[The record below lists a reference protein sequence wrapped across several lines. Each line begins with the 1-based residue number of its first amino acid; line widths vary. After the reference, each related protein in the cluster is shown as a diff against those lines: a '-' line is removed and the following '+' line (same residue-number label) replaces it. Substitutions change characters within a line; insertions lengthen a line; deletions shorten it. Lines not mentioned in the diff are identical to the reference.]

1 MTQAAPTQHPAVVLR
16 SHYNHLRALLAV
28 TILAVAGLTA
38 AVVILATSD
47 HTTTSQGSASAPSAL
62 TSQQEKRWSEYDKAI
77 RALTPEQLAAAFGS
91 RSVDGSSPRAAA
103 SQPHPTEK

>member
-1 MTQAAPTQHPAVVLR
+1 MAQAVPTQHPAVVLR

-28 TILAVAGLTA
+28 TIIAVAGLTA

-47 HTTTSQGSASAPSAL
+47 QTTTSNGSANAPSAL
-62 TSQQEKRWSEYDKAI
+62 NPQQERWSEYDKAI
-77 RALTPEQLAAAFGS
+77 RALTPKQLAAAFGS

-103 SQPHPTEK
+103 SPPHPTQK

>member
-1 MTQAAPTQHPAVVLR
+1 MAQAVPTQHPAVVLQ

-28 TILAVAGLTA
+28 TIIMVAGLTA

-47 HTTTSQGSASAPSAL
+47 QTSTSHGSANAPSAL
-62 TSQQEKRWSEYDKAI
+62 TTDQEKRWSEYDKAI

-91 RSVDGSSPRAAA
+91 RSVDGSTPRAAT
-103 SQPHPTEK
+103 SQPHPTDK